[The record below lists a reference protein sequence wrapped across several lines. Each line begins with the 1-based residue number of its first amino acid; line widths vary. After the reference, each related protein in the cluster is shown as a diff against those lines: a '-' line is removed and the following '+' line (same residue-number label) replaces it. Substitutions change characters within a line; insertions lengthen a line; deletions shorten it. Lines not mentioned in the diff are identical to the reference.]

1 MPSQPFGTRAESC
14 ANVGISP
21 TDGSVLGHSVTR
33 SETAGSGS
41 LLRMKVLMRQKP
53 ARYSAETTHAV
64 PVGSPLI
71 LFHPPQQDGPGILNN
86 GVACQGSVRACVWL
100 RWCSSDKACDGIGDL
115 GDTLLPSSCNI
126 PREVV
131 SHGMCV
137 QVEAHHY
144 CGHLNEEVRQCVIY
158 DSGEDKARLIGI
170 EYIISRRLFE
180 SLPEEEKKMWH
191 SHQYEASTVLA
202 PSAH

>member
-1 MPSQPFGTRAESC
+1 MA
-14 ANVGISP
+14 
-21 TDGSVLGHSVTR
+21 LVTWVTPYSYPLAIYHVSR
-33 SETAGSGS
+33 S
-41 LLRMKVLMRQKP
+41 
-53 ARYSAETTHAV
+53 
-64 PVGSPLI
+64 
-71 LFHPPQQDGPGILNN
+71 
-86 GVACQGSVRACVWL
+86 
-100 RWCSSDKACDGIGDL
+100 
-115 GDTLLPSSCNI
+115 
-126 PREVV
+126 EVV

-202 PSAH
+202 PSAHQPFCKQLHNASILSAAKQPIPNRGP